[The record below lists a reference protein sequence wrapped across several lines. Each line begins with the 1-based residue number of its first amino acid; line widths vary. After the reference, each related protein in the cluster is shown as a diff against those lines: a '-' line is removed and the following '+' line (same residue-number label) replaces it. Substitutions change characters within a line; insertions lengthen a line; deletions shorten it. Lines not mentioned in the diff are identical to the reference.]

1 MIHHVDH
8 PFPPWVELEITQCL
22 ERYPLEYGHQAL
34 DQGPRFFGRTLR
46 DQGQV
51 IVTMPWP
58 LAMIESWVISAW
70 APSLG
75 LGRCSLWRTQLNGQL
90 GGQAAGEHY
99 DYSDPHK
106 VTVLYYCLGRSGDTV
121 FRDDQ
126 GQERDRCVFQQHRAV
141 AYPSRLWHEALAP
154 DLGDWRVSM
163 AMVID
168 TNL

>member
-8 PFPPWVELEITQCL
+8 PFPPWVEQSITESL
-22 ERYPLEYGHQAL
+22 HRYPLEYGHQAL

-51 IVTMPWP
+51 LVDLPWT
-58 LAMIESWVISAW
+58 LAMIEQWVIGSW

-126 GQERDRCVFQQHRAV
+126 SREIHRTQFQQHRAV
-141 AYPSRLWHEALAP
+141 AYPSTLWHEALAP
-154 DLGDWRVSM
+154 DAGDWRVSL
-163 AMVID
+163 AVVID
-168 TNL
+168 TNQ